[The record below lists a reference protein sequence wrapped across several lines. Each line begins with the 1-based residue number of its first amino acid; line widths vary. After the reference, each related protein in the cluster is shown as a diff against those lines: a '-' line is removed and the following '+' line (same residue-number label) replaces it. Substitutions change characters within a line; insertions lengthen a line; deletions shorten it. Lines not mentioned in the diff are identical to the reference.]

1 MDDDERTGSRPRGAV
16 PDKGEGSSR
25 EADQA
30 HRAFGRRAA
39 DTADDSGQRF
49 RDAHPEDTFDEA
61 SGMLFE
67 QAMAQ
72 TRMAIC
78 LSDPNE
84 PDAPIVFANRAFREL
99 TGYADDEILGRN
111 CRFLQGPDTSPHAV
125 SRIRTALENRDVIVS
140 EILNYRK
147 DGTPFWNALHIGPI
161 FDTDGRLTYFFG
173 SQWDVTNVHAAR
185 ADERHA
191 RLMSRELSHRVKNM
205 FAVIGGVVTAT
216 GRAHAAPEIAREI
229 NERIQAMGRA
239 YETTL
244 DDAQS
249 GEIDVGKAIRAVLR
263 PYDAESGRIA
273 IRVEDVVAPPNVVS
287 ALGLTLHELATNAI
301 KYGAL
306 SSEAGL
312 VEVEASGETDGEDG
326 AHLVVVRWRE
336 RGGPRVRQPDGS
348 QGAGTGIVD
357 MLLRAAR
364 GELVRDWQPG
374 GLAATIRLRIDEAEG
389 ARPADRRD

>member
-1 MDDDERTGSRPRGAV
+1 MTDDRKNPTDRRSSGDDAGERQEPEHAS
-16 PDKGEGSSR
+16 E
-25 EADQA
+25 QA
-30 HRAFGRRAA
+30 YRAFGERGSK
-39 DTADDSGQRF
+39 ADDDRGQRL
-49 RDAHPEDTFDEA
+49 RDAHPEDTFSGA

-78 LSDPNE
+78 LTDPNK

-99 TGYADDEILGRN
+99 TGYANEEIVGRN
-111 CRFLQGPDTSPHAV
+111 CRFLQGPDTSPEAV
-125 SRIRTALENRDVIVS
+125 SRIRTALENRSVTVA

-161 FDTDGRLTYFFG
+161 FDTAGRLIYFFG

-191 RLMSRELSHRVKNM
+191 KLMSRELSHRVKNM
-205 FAVIGGVVTAT
+205 FAVMGGVVTAT
-216 GRAHAAPEIAREI
+216 GRAHGAPAVAREI

-249 GEIDVGKAIRAVLR
+249 GAIDLGKAIRAVLR
-263 PYDAESGRIA
+263 PYDAEGERIQVRA
-273 IRVEDVVAPPNVVS
+273 DDVVATPNVVS
-287 ALGLTLHELATNAI
+287 ALGLTLHELAINAI

-306 SSEAGL
+306 SEDAGT
-312 VEVEASGETDGEDG
+312 VEVEATQEPNVDEGRGG
-326 AHLVVVRWRE
+326 LILVRWRE
-336 RGGPRVRQPDGS
+336 RGGPQVRAPDG
-348 QGAGTGIVD
+348 QHGAGTGIVD

-364 GELVRDWQPG
+364 GELSREWRAE
-374 GLAATIRLRIDEAEG
+374 GLDATIRLRVDDNEDA
-389 ARPADRRD
+389 